1 MNIEKTSIDGLYIID
16 PKVFG
21 DNRGWF
27 CETYSQKTF
36 EEAGLYADFVQ
47 DNHSFSEKKNILRG
61 MHFQINPVSQI
72 KLIRCTRGAVM
83 DVVVDLRKNSPTY
96 LKHEKVELT
105 ADNHKMFWIPKGF
118 AHGFLTLTENC
129 EIQYKVDA
137 LYSPE
142 HDRSMLFSDQS
153 VGIDWG
159 IDNPIMSDKDKNAP
173 LLKDIEINF

>member
-1 MNIEKTSIDGLYIID
+1 MNIEKTGIEGLYIIS

-27 CETYSQKTF
+27 CETYSQKTM
-36 EEAGLYADFVQ
+36 EEAGLFAEFVQ

-61 MHFQINPVSQI
+61 MHFQIKPMAQL
-72 KLIRCTRGAVM
+72 KLIRCTRGAIL
-83 DVVVDLRKNSPTY
+83 DVVVDLRKGSPTY
-96 LKHEKVELT
+96 LKHEKVELS

-118 AHGFLTLTENC
+118 AHGFLTLTEDC

-142 HDRSMLFSDQS
+142 HDRSILFSDPCF
-153 VGIDWG
+153 GIDWG
-159 IDNPIMSDKDKNAP
+159 TSNPIMSEKDKNAP
-173 LLKDIEINF
+173 LLADVDIDF